1 MSKGGAAGGGAL
13 KGGKKKASTFVIDCA
28 KPVEDKIM
36 DIASLEKFLQE
47 RIKVGGKPGALG
59 DSVTVTRDKT
69 KISVTANDTTFSK
82 RYLKYLTKKYLKK
95 NNVRDWLRVIASNK
109 DRSVY
114 ELRYFN
120 IAENEAEEED

>member
-1 MSKGGAAGGGAL
+1 MSKGGAGSSGAQ
-13 KGGKKKASTFVIDCA
+13 KGGKKKVSTFVIDCA

>member
-1 MSKGGAAGGGAL
+1 MSKGGAGSAGAQ
-13 KGGKKKASTFVIDCA
+13 KGGKKKVSTFVIDCA

-59 DSVTVTRDKT
+59 DSVTITRDKT